1 MVVPLC
7 HNLKYRHMLK
17 NVEDHPNWELLATMI
32 AEKLEIKE
40 KQKKR
45 FLKSA
50 EVRQM
55 LGGISAAKLQSLR
68 IGGHIPAVNADG
80 LWLYEYSDVVSFTN
94 KNKIGGMEASN
105 A

>member
-1 MVVPLC
+1 MAKTNELNPRL
-7 HNLKYRHMLK
+7 
-17 NVEDHPNWELLATMI
+17 ELLATMI
-32 AEKLEIKE
+32 AEKLRGIE
-40 KQKKR
+40 KPEKR

-80 LWLYEYSDVVSFTN
+80 LWLYEYEDVVDFTS
-94 KNKIGGMEASN
+94 KNKIGGKEASRV
-105 A
+105 

>member
-1 MVVPLC
+1 MNFLTLTVPDWDD
-7 HNLKYRHMLK
+7 LKKEILQEIR
-17 NVEDHPNWELLATMI
+17 LLG
-32 AEKLEIKE
+32 ERNE
-40 KQKKR
+40 KR

-68 IGGHIPAVNADG
+68 TGGHLPAIYADG
-80 LWLYEYSDVVSFTN
+80 LWLYDVSDIMAFIS
-94 KNKIGGMEASN
+94 KNKVGGEEASG

>member
-1 MVVPLC
+1 
-7 HNLKYRHMLK
+7 MLK

>member
-1 MVVPLC
+1 MAAL
-7 HNLKYRHMLK
+7 
-17 NVEDHPNWELLATMI
+17 I
-32 AEKLEIKE
+32 AAEMERKVRPER
-40 KQKKR
+40 R

-80 LWLYEYSDVVSFTN
+80 LWLYEYEDVLNFTR
-94 KNKIGGMEASN
+94 KNKIGGEEATGR
-105 A
+105 

>member
-1 MVVPLC
+1 MAAL
-7 HNLKYRHMLK
+7 
-17 NVEDHPNWELLATMI
+17 I
-32 AEKLEIKE
+32 AAEIEKKVKPER
-40 KQKKR
+40 R

-80 LWLYEYSDVVSFTN
+80 LWLYEYEDVINFTD
-94 KNKIGGMEASN
+94 KNKRGVVEDARR
-105 A
+105 

>member
-1 MVVPLC
+1 MEKIQL
-7 HNLKYRHMLK
+7 
-17 NVEDHPNWELLATMI
+17 DHSQWEILATWI
-32 AEKLEIKE
+32 AVRLKELEKPE
-40 KQKKR
+40 KR

-80 LWLYEYSDVVSFTN
+80 LWLYEYEDVVDFTS
-94 KNKIGGMEASN
+94 KNKSGGKEASRL
-105 A
+105 

>member
-1 MVVPLC
+1 MKEISRKMP
-7 HNLKYRHMLK
+7 Y
-17 NVEDHPNWELLATMI
+17 WERMAALI
-32 AEKLEIKE
+32 ASEIEKKVKPER
-40 KQKKR
+40 R

-80 LWLYEYSDVVSFTN
+80 LWLYEYEDVINFTD
-94 KNKIGGMEASN
+94 KNKRGVVEDARR
-105 A
+105 

>member
-1 MVVPLC
+1 
-7 HNLKYRHMLK
+7 MLTANENPDWDK
-17 NVEDHPNWELLATMI
+17 LATLV
-32 AEKLEIKE
+32 AVRLKELEKPE
-40 KQKKR
+40 KR

-80 LWLYEYSDVVSFTN
+80 LWLYEYEDVVNFTN
-94 KNKIGGMEASN
+94 KNKIGVQEDARK
-105 A
+105 